1 VADRLDLSDE
11 ELAPML
17 QAASLHDVGKAA
29 IPDDI
34 LHKTGPLDDAEW
46 KFMRRHTVIG
56 ERILASAPAL
66 MRAAKLVRWSHER
79 FDGDGYPDRLAGEDI
94 PLGSRIILVADAFDA
109 MTSDRCYRAAGT
121 ASAAI
126 VELRK
131 RCWTQFDARVVAALE
146 RLQAEEPNIADVR
159 AAS

>member
-1 VADRLDLSDE
+1 MVLVLAVLVGLVLGRLLGGRVAAL
-11 ELAPML
+11 
-17 QAASLHDVGKAA
+17 AA
-29 IPDDI
+29 IPI
-34 LHKTGPLDDAEW
+34 RAPWLFYAA
-46 KFMRRHTVIG
+46 IG
-56 ERILASAPAL
+56 LQIA
-66 MRAAKLVRWSHER
+66 
-79 FDGDGYPDRLAGEDI
+79 GYPLGLAGEEI

-146 RLQAEEPNIADVR
+146 RLQAEEPDIADVR
-159 AAS
+159 AAG